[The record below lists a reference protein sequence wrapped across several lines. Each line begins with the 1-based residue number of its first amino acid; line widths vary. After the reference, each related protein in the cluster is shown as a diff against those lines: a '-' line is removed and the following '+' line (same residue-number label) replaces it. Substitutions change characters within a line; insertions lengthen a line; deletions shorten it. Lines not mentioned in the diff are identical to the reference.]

1 MIVAEEK
8 KKENIAEYILFIWQM
23 QDLVRAA
30 NFKKEMVEGFVQ
42 SYAESDENYKK
53 EKRWFMELMADMKDE
68 GIEKKGNLSEITE
81 LISEIFYLHNT
92 LLNVIKD
99 KKYTELFEEA
109 QPNMAAY
116 LQKAGGSTSN
126 DVETCLTA
134 LYGLLV
140 LRLKKADISEE
151 TEKAMETFSRLMAY
165 LSQKYKAMKKGEMN
179 FNLN

>member
-1 MIVAEEK
+1 MIVAEQK
-8 KKENIAEYILFIWQM
+8 KKENIAEYVLFIWQM

-30 NFKKEMVEGFVQ
+30 NFNKEMIEGFVQ
-42 SYAESDENYKK
+42 SYAESDEHYK
-53 EKRWFMELMADMKDE
+53 EERRWFMELLADMKDE
-68 GIEKKGNLSEITE
+68 GIEKKGSLSEINE
-81 LISEIFYLHNT
+81 LISELFYLHNT
-92 LLNVIKD
+92 LLNVLKD
-99 KKYTELFEEA
+99 KDYIQLFKEA

-140 LRLKKADISEE
+140 LRLKKAEVSKE

-165 LSQKYKAMKKGEMN
+165 LSEKYKAMKRGEMN

>member
-1 MIVAEEK
+1 M
-8 KKENIAEYILFIWQM
+8 
-23 QDLVRAA
+23 
-30 NFKKEMVEGFVQ
+30 
-42 SYAESDENYKK
+42 
-53 EKRWFMELMADMKDE
+53 
-68 GIEKKGNLSEITE
+68 
-81 LISEIFYLHNT
+81 FYLHNT